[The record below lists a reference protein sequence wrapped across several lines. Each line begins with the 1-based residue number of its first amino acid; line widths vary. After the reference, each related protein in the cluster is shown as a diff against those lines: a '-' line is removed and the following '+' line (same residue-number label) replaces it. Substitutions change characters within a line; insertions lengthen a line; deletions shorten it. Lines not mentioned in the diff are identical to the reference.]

1 MNRERI
7 EAVSRLIQAC
17 NNVGAVYK
25 EDRIVMAD
33 GTEIPFSEV
42 NFTWRFEVGK
52 ERVFAPLGIR
62 VKALQVAL
70 LEMHLKII
78 KEKID

>member
-1 MNRERI
+1 
-7 EAVSRLIQAC
+7 
-17 NNVGAVYK
+17 VGATYHTDK
-25 EDRIVMAD
+25 IVMAD
-33 GTEIPFSEV
+33 KTEIPFSEV

-62 VKALQVAL
+62 AKALQIAL
-70 LEMHLKII
+70 LEMHLKIT